1 MISVIIPVYNVED
14 YLVECLDS
22 VSNQSFKDIEI
33 ICVNDGSTDMSP
45 KILDDYVK
53 KDSRIKIITQ
63 ENNGLGHARNTG
75 LKYAAGEYVLFVD
88 SDDFLCENALEEL
101 YSNASSNNSD
111 VVIFNFFTYN
121 GNYTSAGLQ
130 LEELFGNVDYNDFTF
145 TYRDIKHYVMYDYFA
160 VWFKMYKKDFLDKF
174 NLDFPVGIAYE
185 DVLFQVKSLIYADK
199 ISFLPKHLYSYRV
212 SNSSS
217 ITSDGTKIY
226 DIVDVVD
233 SVEKF
238 LKEMSLYDEFEFE
251 FLMFKI
257 IHYSYKVRIS
267 RGTNYFDFVKNEF
280 ISLKNNPKLNL
291 NDLTPKAKTMF
302 YNVVGSNNLEEYL
315 KIYNK

>member
-14 YLVECLDS
+14 YLEECLDS
-22 VSNQSFKDIEI
+22 VCNQSFKDIEI

-88 SDDFLCENALEEL
+88 SDDFLCENALGEL
-101 YSNASSNNSD
+101 YSNARSNNSD
-111 VVIFNFFTYN
+111 VVIFNFFSYN
-121 GNYTSAGLQ
+121 GNYAPTGLQ

-174 NLDFPVGIAYE
+174 NLDFQVGIAYE
-185 DVLFQVKSLIYADK
+185 DVLFQVKSFIYADK

-212 SNSSS
+212 FNSSS
-217 ITSDGTKIY
+217 ITSDSTKIF

-233 SVEKF
+233 SVEEF

-280 ISLKNNPKLNL
+280 ISLKNNPKLNFD
-291 NDLTPKAKTMF
+291 DLTPKAKTMF
-302 YNVVGSNNLEEYL
+302 CNVVRSNNLEEYL